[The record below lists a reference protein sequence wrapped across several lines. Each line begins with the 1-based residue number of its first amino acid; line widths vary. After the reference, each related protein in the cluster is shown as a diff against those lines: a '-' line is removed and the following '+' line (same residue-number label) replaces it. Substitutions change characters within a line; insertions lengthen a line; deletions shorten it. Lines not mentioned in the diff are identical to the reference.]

1 MRFNEIKLVESVQ
14 MLTEGYTAGDLAE
27 TLWGAA
33 VTAAFEKYP
42 NPANASDVNRI
53 MNNLKSADG
62 AIQYKSSREDGMDSQ
77 FTDNLLFNNI
87 ISMKDHVKD
96 VVSWPNVRFPK
107 DRVENIVNKVLID
120 ANAQVKTAGLDL
132 KDIFS
137 NGKADSIVIGA
148 QGGADQKGTKVDVA
162 ITHTVEGQSETIH
175 IGYSLKTNDVDAEL
189 MPVGQ
194 NPGVKSPKGKGA
206 SVVEFFTELGI
217 KEIEEP
223 LYDAYIELNKQIK
236 DEFLKGNKAQ
246 GAILRK
252 QGDVNRIINKNMAKA
267 VDQINSRVISDEQ
280 EQKFID
286 DLTNF
291 LDVHINKREKGLKLL
306 TIGKNEV
313 YTSTLEKFAENAD
326 KFTLSAK
333 HMPSGQKMFIY
344 ATDVETGKEL
354 KVLEIRLKTT
364 GGKPSSSNPDVYRNL
379 RYTLTV
385 STGPGYNKYAK
396 L

>member
-1 MRFNEIKLVESVQ
+1 
-14 MLTEGYTAGDLAE
+14 
-27 TLWGAA
+27 
-33 VTAAFEKYP
+33 
-42 NPANASDVNRI
+42 
-53 MNNLKSADG
+53 
-62 AIQYKSSREDGMDSQ
+62 
-77 FTDNLLFNNI
+77 
-87 ISMKDHVKD
+87 
-96 VVSWPNVRFPK
+96 
-107 DRVENIVNKVLID
+107 
-120 ANAQVKTAGLDL
+120 
-132 KDIFS
+132 
-137 NGKADSIVIGA
+137 
-148 QGGADQKGTKVDVA
+148 
-162 ITHTVEGQSETIH
+162 
-175 IGYSLKTNDVDAEL
+175 

-206 SVVEFFTELGI
+206 SVVEFFTELGVQ
-217 KEIEEP
+217 EIEEP
-223 LYDAYIELNKQIK
+223 LYDAYIELNQQIK
-236 DEFLKGNKAQ
+236 DEFIKGNKAQ

-252 QGDVNRIINKNMAKA
+252 QGEVNKIINRNMARA
-267 VDQINSRVISDEQ
+267 VDQINARVISDDQ
-280 EQKFID
+280 EQQFID
-286 DLTNF
+286 DLINF
-291 LDVHINKREKGLKLL
+291 LNVHINKKEEGLKLL

-333 HMPSGQKMFIY
+333 HFPNGQKMFIY